1 MDKKKTSIA
10 TLIIGEG
17 ETEQFYMISLKNAFP
32 QLRNVRPELPKH
44 SSLEDM
50 EAEIVKGIEMGYD
63 QIFCLID
70 MDTKDD
76 PTEAKKYAS
85 LRKRYNKPVVKKKK
99 GINCRVE
106 FFETHR
112 CIELFFLYYFKYT
125 TKPFRSCNEIIKD
138 LIGFAPYEKEINFF
152 RRHPIHQH
160 FTTYGG
166 SLVQAIKNAEDSL
179 ISKSR
184 EGREYTFSEMGR
196 MLKQL
201 IPDLKE
207 SKP

>member
-138 LIGFAPYEKEINFF
+138 LIGFAPMRK
-152 RRHPIHQH
+152 R
-160 FTTYGG
+160 
-166 SLVQAIKNAEDSL
+166 
-179 ISKSR
+179 
-184 EGREYTFSEMGR
+184 
-196 MLKQL
+196 
-201 IPDLKE
+201 
-207 SKP
+207 